1 MGPEVYLTRRAIFA
15 AAHRLYRTDL
25 SDAENTALFGKCATP
40 GGHGHNYVVEV
51 TVVGPVDP
59 ATGMVVDLK
68 EIKRVLHDEIVD
80 KWDHRDLNHDVP
92 MLAGIQPTA
101 ENLAIVIWN
110 ALDGRIK
117 GARLH
122 RVRLTETDNNRVDY
136 FGPPRKGG
144 AV

>member
-1 MGPEVYLTRRAIFA
+1 MGPEVFLTRRATFA
-15 AAHRLYRTDL
+15 AAHRLHRADL
-25 SDAENTALFGKCATP
+25 SEAENQALFGKCATP

-68 EIKRVLHDEIVD
+68 EIKRILHEEIID
-80 KWDHRDLNHDVP
+80 RWDHRDLNHDVP
-92 MLAGIQPTA
+92 MLAGVQPTA

-110 ALDGRIK
+110 TLDGRIR

-122 RVRLTETDNNRVDY
+122 RVRLKETDNNRVDY
-136 FGPPRKGG
+136 FGPRGSDERD
-144 AV
+144 